1 MFPNGSPPP
10 YRNPYLYGQGQQQHQ
25 QVPPPNQFNQK
36 KQQKAKANN
45 LASRLT
51 LNEIAV
57 IVALLTNA
65 LHVQSILVD
74 RDQTVQVLL
83 EGSLRKRSELDKLI
97 DQVRDVPVGDFL
109 SSLLNNPPAK

>member
-10 YRNPYLYGQGQQQHQ
+10 YRNPYLYGQGQQQNQ
-25 QVPPPNQFNQK
+25 QGPPPNQFNQK
-36 KQQKAKANN
+36 KQQQAKAKN

-51 LNEIAV
+51 PNEIAV
-57 IVALLTNA
+57 IIALLTDA

-109 SSLLNNPPAK
+109 SSLLNNPPRK